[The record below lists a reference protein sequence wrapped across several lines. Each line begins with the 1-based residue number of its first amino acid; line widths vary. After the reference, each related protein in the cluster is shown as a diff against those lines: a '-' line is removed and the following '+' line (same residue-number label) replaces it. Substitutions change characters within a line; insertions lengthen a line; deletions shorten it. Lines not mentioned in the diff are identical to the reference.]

1 MAFDEALAEEVR
13 ALLSDRTDVGERRM
27 FGGLTFMV
35 NGHMCCGITSDE
47 LMLRLGSEG
56 AADALAEND
65 ARPMDFTGRP
75 MKSFVAVSTDGLSE
89 SRLEWWVSRAVAFA
103 SGLPSK

>member
-1 MAFDEALAEEVR
+1 VSFDEALAEEIR
-13 ALLSDRTDVGERRM
+13 ALLSDQDHVAERRM

-35 NGHMCCGITSDE
+35 NGHMCCGITSDD

-56 AADALAEND
+56 AADALGETD
-65 ARPMDFTGRP
+65 ARPMDFTGKP
-75 MKSFVAVSTDGLSE
+75 MKSFVAVTADGLTE

-103 SGLPSK
+103 SALPSK